1 MFSKI
6 LNKFKSIFGKKSIS
20 KTSKPKKVS
29 KTKNT
34 SKTTKSSTRTKS
46 TKSTKTAKPSKGKK
60 QEIKLLIESFTS
72 IPGVGLKSAKA
83 FYEAGF
89 KSTEDILSAK
99 DEDLLAIPGVGI
111 NLVKKLKDY
120 KSWFKFRFYFNL
132 FNQINNI
139 IGFIKLI

>member
-6 LNKFKSIFGKKSIS
+6 LNKLKSVFGKKSIS

-29 KTKNT
+29 KTTKST
-34 SKTTKSSTRTKS
+34 KTTKSSKAT
-46 TKSTKTAKPSKGKK
+46 KPSKGKK

-72 IPGVGLKSAKA
+72 IPGVGSKSAKA

-89 KSTEDILSAK
+89 RSTKDILSAK
-99 DEDLLAIPGVGI
+99 EEDLLAVPGVGI

-120 KSWFKFRFYFNL
+120 KS
-132 FNQINNI
+132 
-139 IGFIKLI
+139 